1 MQSPEQHLRFPLTSE
16 QCELLLEFEG
26 ARTLQDLAGRIHR
39 DVSVVSRQ
47 LSALSQTA
55 SVIEKRDGRWRITAF
70 GRQINNLT
78 RATVS
83 AQRRILD
90 QQRSLRFSS
99 VRMPSSSENTALLV
113 VGAQKGFDDPAWGAR
128 NNPGAEEHMAS
139 LVAVWRKANRP
150 VIFCRH
156 LSLEPGSPLKAGSAG
171 MDYKDGLRPLEGELV
186 IDKSTS
192 SAFVGTPLES
202 ELKKRG
208 VRAAVV
214 VGFTTNHCVDATIR
228 VGADLGFTMY
238 AVSDAV
244 VAFDR
249 VSWDGRMLKAEDL
262 QLATLTSLNQEF
274 ATVIDSGAL
283 LASLTAQGVVE

>member
-1 MQSPEQHLRFPLTSE
+1 MQSHEQQLRFPLTSE

-26 ARTLQDLAGRIHR
+26 ARTLQDLAGRIRR

-47 LSALSQTA
+47 LSVLAQKA
-55 SVIEKRDGRWRITAF
+55 AVIEKQEGRWRITAF

-83 AQRRILD
+83 AQKRILD
-90 QQRSLRFSS
+90 QQTSLRFSS
-99 VRMPSSSENTALLV
+99 VRMPSSDQETALLV
-113 VGAQKGFDDPAWGAR
+113 VGVQKGFDDPVWGAR
-128 NNPGAEEHMAS
+128 NNPGAEDRIALLIS
-139 LVAVWRKANRP
+139 AWRKAARP

-156 LSLEPGSPLKAGSAG
+156 LSLEPASPLKLGSQGTDFKSGA
-171 MDYKDGLRPLEGELV
+171 KPEPGELV
-186 IDKSTS
+186 IDKSTN
-192 SAFVGTPLES
+192 SAFVGTKLEA
-202 ELKKRG
+202 ELKSRG
-208 VRAAVV
+208 IKAAVV

-244 VAFDR
+244 VSFDR
-249 VSWDGRMLKAEDL
+249 VSWDGRLVKAEAL

-274 ATVIDSGAL
+274 ATVIDSDAL
-283 LASLTAQGVVE
+283 LKSLEREGLEA